1 MKTTGMAWA
10 WIALGGLLTGLL
22 VLVGGLQPL
31 VLGLALAQWVAIGCL
46 GTWVDHRHG
55 KTMQALRQQLA
66 EHAEGHQKQQAQVSG
81 LDTLCEEVL
90 PVWGGQVELARSQ
103 TEEAITALSC
113 RFAGISRRVEAAV
126 AASRSA
132 GGEDLAT
139 LLNSSETELDRIVAA
154 LRDALANKE
163 VLLEQV
169 AKLATIT
176 ESLQKM
182 AGDVGDV
189 AKQTNLLALNAA
201 IEAARAG
208 EAGRGF
214 SVVADEVR
222 KLSTSSGE
230 AGKKIGE
237 TVGFVTRAIAEALE
251 TSRRYAL
258 EDEALISDSGRQI
271 SGVVSRL
278 RGAAG
283 DLMSA
288 SSSLTE
294 EGQLVAGE
302 IGEVLVAL
310 QFQDRVSQVLGHVES
325 DMTRLTR
332 HLVSLRSDAEV
343 GLALAPIDA
352 QAWMS
357 DMSKAYTT
365 PEQHSLHRGD
375 SRAGAQAQ
383 DSSAGITFF

>member
-1 MKTTGMAWA
+1 MKPTRMAWV
-10 WIALGGLLTGLL
+10 WVGLGGVTASLF
-22 VLVGGLQPL
+22 VLVGGLQP
-31 VLGLALAQWVAIGCL
+31 VMFGLALAHWVAIGSL
-46 GTWVDHRHG
+46 GVRLDLCHRRAL
-55 KTMQALRQQLA
+55 QASQQHLA
-66 EHAEGHQKQQAQVSG
+66 ELAECQHKQHMQISG
-81 LDTLCEEVL
+81 VDTLCEEVL
-90 PVWGGQVELARSQ
+90 PVWGGQVELARSR

-126 AASRSA
+126 MASRDA
-132 GGEDLAT
+132 GGEDLAA
-139 LLNSSETELDRIVAA
+139 LLNSSEAELDRIVAA

-169 AKLATIT
+169 AKLAEVT

-182 AGDVGDV
+182 AADVGDV

-222 KLSTSSGE
+222 KLSTSSAE

-237 TVGFVTRAIAEALE
+237 TVGFVTRAIAEALD
-251 TSRRYAL
+251 TSRRYAQD
-258 EDEALISDSGRQI
+258 DEALISDSGRQI
-271 SGVVSRL
+271 SAVVHRL

-283 DLMSA
+283 DLMQS

-294 EGQLVAGE
+294 EGQHVAGE

-325 DMTRLTR
+325 DMTRLAR
-332 HLVSLRSDAEV
+332 HLASLRSGAEA
-343 GLALAPIDA
+343 GLAPAPIDVR
-352 QAWMS
+352 AWMN

-365 PEQHSLHRGD
+365 PEQHALHRGD
-375 SRAGAQAQ
+375 GSTSAQAE